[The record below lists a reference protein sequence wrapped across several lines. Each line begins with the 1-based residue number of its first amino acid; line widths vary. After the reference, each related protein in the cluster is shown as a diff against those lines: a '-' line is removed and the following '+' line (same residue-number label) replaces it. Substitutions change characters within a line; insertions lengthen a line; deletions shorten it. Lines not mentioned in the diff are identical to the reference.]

1 MSHSNLI
8 TKKQL
13 SPDQRKGLA
22 EMLTFMRDA
31 SQREMVLTGAAGTG
45 KTSLLHVFLKELSK
59 EFKKIKVY
67 CTAYT
72 NEAVRVISQRS
83 GKNYAGTS
91 GKWQKRIRRV
101 FYRKTADRNHR
112 RQVCKY
118 FKMIQREQ
126 IGVSA
131 EEKKIR
137 IFRKMG
143 AAK

>member
-13 SPDQRKGLA
+13 SPDQRNGLS

-72 NEAVRVISQRS
+72 NEAVRVISQRR
-83 GKNYAGTS
+83 T
-91 GKWQKRIRRV
+91 
-101 FYRKTADRNHR
+101 KTKVRFW
-112 RQVCKY
+112 CE
-118 FKMIQREQ
+118 M
-126 IGVSA
+126 VSVTLVN
-131 EEKKIR
+131 IVS
-137 IFRKMG
+137 
-143 AAK
+143 